1 MQHLSSMYLIEV
13 DEEFELLHSFILAA
27 GAEKRL
33 RERRNAQEHVEH
45 WQWTES
51 DMVFQIEGNL

>member
-33 RERRNAQEHVEH
+33 RERETLKN
-45 WQWTES
+45 
-51 DMVFQIEGNL
+51 M